1 MIADSSSCEFVGSC
15 QGKRLTRLEGC
26 QNLIS
31 GNSVSVKVRLC
42 NSFVQNRAKGAAIDA
57 MIKELVATVLLWV
70 FFGYIISDNA
80 TKCLPKQFEARQK
93 NFELISSRIH
103 IFSATP

>member
-1 MIADSSSCEFVGSC
+1 
-15 QGKRLTRLEGC
+15 
-26 QNLIS
+26 
-31 GNSVSVKVRLC
+31 
-42 NSFVQNRAKGAAIDA
+42 

-103 IFSATP
+103 IFSATPWSIPISYKVNRRDEEEELRRRLTDGAFRAYDNIEESALTPGASLLRPVLLD